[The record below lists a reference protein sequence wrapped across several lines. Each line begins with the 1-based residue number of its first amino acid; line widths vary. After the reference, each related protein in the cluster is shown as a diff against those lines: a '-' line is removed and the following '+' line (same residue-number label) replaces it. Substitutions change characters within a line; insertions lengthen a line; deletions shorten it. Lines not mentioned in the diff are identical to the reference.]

1 MASGGAR
8 GCRSWLTTG
17 LGMAEADDLGAVGLG
32 ADDFDK
38 LFEVD
43 AQFKPSKAES
53 KAKGRK
59 ERDTANKVRIDR
71 AAERL
76 VTRARGPERFLRARE
91 QRARRLPG
99 LRLSGLPGQDAEVSG
114 EARAIEARAVALA
127 RREMA
132 SQGRAR
138 PVASTGDFID
148 DPKILHDMSLKQVV
162 TEAKEGAARTAN
174 LGRQDGNVAQALLEL
189 ENVAKVQAKNTST
202 SINAFARV
210 WRMLQPY
217 NVKTVSLDE
226 LGGLRKGSTDALRE
240 IAKKQLTLLQE
251 SVAEMPIA
259 QQRRIKKLRAE
270 ILLEDNKQVVEIV
283 GGEEVVRSTGAILSR
298 SAKGE
303 KLQQQAVADAERAIG
318 RRPLREED
326 PKVAAAAAVE
336 LPVAS
341 AADEAVEVAD
351 DAAAPAAATVEA
363 PAAVLPVE
371 TPHVVKEPEVNAA
384 EDIEFADEAGV
395 STIPLAPPTL
405 PELLAFDNIHDAYAA
420 MRDDTILRQAVARG
434 FVVAEEMT
442 PESLV
447 ILRGELAFSDWQN
460 LRDRRYVAQTAGRTR
475 VSALPTTAAEAKKV
489 IRTAAAAFQRGDMT
503 DAAQRGGRIAEL
515 VLDGNDLSAMA
526 PEAVAAVLFS
536 NLGPEAQA
544 AKIEDGTVGA
554 FVDQFAGRVETRLRE
569 LTEAAVESRKLATA
583 AEQAAQA
590 TTDKQAKK
598 SYQAAATRHAGQA
611 DAAEDFVAQATS
623 ATPPAAA
630 AATPPAAAAAVP
642 PAAAPPAAAAATPPA
657 GAPPAAAPPGAPPRG
672 AAPVPPVSPIPGNIK
687 GMVYFFDDAS
697 AILYAFKS
705 ADASTGLHEMAHV
718 LRRNLRPNH
727 LQVTLD
733 WVNSLLPTLKGP
745 SGKPL
750 RAVHLNDSGNFK
762 GDAASVV
769 EAEELFARAFEQYLA
784 EGVAPTATLQKVF
797 EVIKDLMHQ
806 IYGALV
812 RGTFKVDISD
822 EMYTLFDDIFGATN
836 ELSLG
841 DLDQVGRYLDNE
853 ALLSESLTRVGGRL
867 ITDAPVEESLVEN
880 IRQSEASIADY
891 AARTFKGG
899 GGRLGAAA
907 ASGSKGE
914 ELPPRGSGS
923 QGAAYGPMS
932 RRLLSFPQM
941 GQLAKKEAS
950 PALRG
955 GATALT
961 GLDWAA
967 ITTARFAK
975 GLSQVFLIGG
985 DPQAWL
991 RASPTAARAFV
1002 NGPMRELEEYLSGFT
1017 TLVEDVGRRTG
1028 DARKSGLHDIFNF
1041 IRGRPVVLQTGAGR
1055 GEKVTAT
1062 FVDGEYHFFR
1072 MLTEMLGRLDPKARE
1087 ILLGQ
1092 ASTKLERSAG
1102 VSRVADTPA
1111 LTGFWKGYTSASEKG
1126 ATATEVDVADG
1137 LILSD
1142 DYRSLA
1148 VAQGSTRLPVGTVLQ
1163 DTLGNLAYALMGA
1176 PISDKTVFHDGM
1188 QEVAAL
1194 LLFYTGATPLNIG
1207 GVRVTRE
1214 MLRQAKG
1221 SDSYLQLLYEGVSF
1235 EVGGKVTKLR
1245 GLNEINSIETNR
1257 TLGALLIMG
1266 QSGYVAGL
1274 HSDMARVGLGIHA
1287 SAARAFFRYRAGL
1300 AATMEPSEVDIARDV
1315 AKRFGYDAD
1324 FVMSPEAFGDFY
1336 IPSEA
1341 RQALADRMSQGMR
1354 QLGLSGTDNVLS
1366 GIVGAANKVIM
1377 GDIVFG
1383 SIASRQTYKLASTM
1397 DLALGIGATAGGAA
1411 GAAAAARVSALTVLS
1426 MAVPQGVIGL
1436 PLLSPERLAEVAD
1449 IVGTM
1454 VRRRTSAS
1462 EQGILALKAR
1472 LRNFSAGQGDELVN
1486 EVTRFFELSKYRVE
1500 VVPILE
1506 NNPDVFFAFA
1516 GRVYSAQSL
1525 RRIFTRAGVY
1535 SNGFK
1540 GIKEVVRSEALTKGD
1555 SKMAFRAEQRMT
1567 ELAAAGRTDIS
1578 PANAE
1583 FLESATGE
1591 ARTWFSRRASSAY
1604 STVFEH
1610 GLESADAW
1618 SDLERTGG
1626 AVTLMEMGFTPD
1638 HAAQIVVKAVYD
1650 YRGSM
1655 TQGDRS
1661 LLRRILMPFWAF
1673 RKNATIQTLDLLAS
1687 PRGRFVASALLKMP
1701 RMTAEAITTAL
1712 YDSLLNPYD
1721 VNTTAMSGAQRDAYY
1736 EMRGFFELGID
1747 EVTPE
1752 QLRAFREALPEG
1764 AGDISDEE
1772 LMDYSFKG
1780 WTIRDGYNG
1789 FDNVPEDV
1797 RVMFRGMLS
1806 ATTDLR
1812 SSGRF
1817 YTFSGALT
1825 SRQMRAKFTALGAK
1839 LAVRDGASLAGL
1851 PGYAIQRY
1859 VNVQVPIPVLDAA
1872 LKESLRGGMG
1882 DSVYFGMSDNFA
1894 MSGLEHMGAIFAL
1907 TTVAAEGAFGEPK
1920 FVSQATGVKLLNA
1933 VEPLTDFRDY
1943 NSPIGKLLVE
1953 AGKST
1958 LGESDLYVELDPIMA
1973 RLIEGTYG
1981 APVGHTGTPDGS
1993 GDVASLSALPSET
2006 QRLLSSFAS
2015 LPALG
2020 VADSIKFPYQ
2030 ESRTAFVSVEDGRR
2044 IVRFPDAQDGEYISP
2059 HNKGVR
2065 DKPYI
2070 TGNFAAAFKH
2080 LSPLGRV
2087 NKALLAVRKSPQAD
2101 AVAASTEL
2109 HNAIF
2114 ALIETVGAAAGVK
2127 VIGANYERAAAIDR
2141 PYVMLPR

>member
-1 MASGGAR
+1 MTESLKRLKELQQKFQTGATAAKTGEGRRYALSLFLDVAEDLAPYIKLELPKELSDIDDVGKSRLKVRKFQPALNKMVAALESELQKADAVRLAKGETAPDAAPASAPA
-8 GCRSWLTTG
+8 T
-17 LGMAEADDLGAVGLG
+17 AFADDIEDVPMEGPRGGVIEPKFLDMRVTELAAAAEELGVDLDAFRKGDGRVDALSLSEALSHPASEAFRLNRVDAAAETDAQRVDAAPAEVRADYEQLSRQSDERKARAASAVV
-32 ADDFDK
+32 
-38 LFEVD
+38 EVD
-43 AQFKPSKAES
+43 APPVDSA
-53 KAKGRK
+53 
-59 ERDTANKVRIDR
+59 R
-71 AAERL
+71 AA
-76 VTRARGPERFLRARE
+76 
-91 QRARRLPG
+91 
-99 LRLSGLPGQDAEVSG
+99 
-114 EARAIEARAVALA
+114 
-127 RREMA
+127 
-132 SQGRAR
+132 
-138 PVASTGDFID
+138 
-148 DPKILHDMSLKQVV
+148 
-162 TEAKEGAARTAN
+162 
-174 LGRQDGNVAQALLEL
+174 
-189 ENVAKVQAKNTST
+189 
-202 SINAFARV
+202 
-210 WRMLQPY
+210 QP
-217 NVKTVSLDE
+217 
-226 LGGLRKGSTDALRE
+226 
-240 IAKKQLTLLQE
+240 
-251 SVAEMPIA
+251 
-259 QQRRIKKLRAE
+259 
-270 ILLEDNKQVVEIV
+270 
-283 GGEEVVRSTGAILSR
+283 
-298 SAKGE
+298 
-303 KLQQQAVADAERAIG
+303 
-318 RRPLREED
+318 
-326 PKVAAAAAVE
+326 AAAKAGTPKPVEPALTDLDVAPPAVVDDAVE
-336 LPVAS
+336 A
-341 AADEAVEVAD
+341 VAD
-351 DAAAPAAATVEA
+351 DAVEAESGSPRGGLDRVPAADPVAPREAPEREVVAKPSTPDGGAPAEA
-363 PAAVLPVE
+363 
-371 TPHVVKEPEVNAA
+371 
-384 EDIEFADEAGV
+384 AGV
-395 STIPLAPPTL
+395 ASAPPEMTR
-405 PELLAFDNIHDAYAA
+405 PNSQELDAFDNIHDAYAA

-489 IRTAAAAFQRGDMT
+489 IRTAAAAFQRGDLT

-515 VLDGNDLSAMA
+515 VLDGNDLSEMA

-598 SYQAAATRHAGQA
+598 SYQAAAKRHAGQA
-611 DAAEDFVAQATS
+611 GAAEDFVAQATS

-630 AATPPAAAAAVP
+630 AATTPAAAAAVP

-745 SGKPL
+745 SGQPL

-1041 IRGRPVVLQTGAGR
+1041 IRGRPVALQTGAGR

-1102 VSRVADTPA
+1102 VSRVEDTPA
-1111 LTGFWKGYTSASEKG
+1111 LTGFWKGYTSAREKG
-1126 ATATEVDVADG
+1126 ATATEADVADG

-1953 AGKST
+1953 AGKSA

-1981 APVGHTGTPDGS
+1981 APVGHTGTPDDS